1 VRFLVDECTGPRVA
15 AWLHSQGHEVFSV
28 FDDARG
34 IEDEEVIQK
43 AYAESWILITNDKDF
58 GEKVYRERRP
68 HRGVILMRLEDERPA
83 NKIEVL
89 QRLLEAYADRLVDSF
104 VVVTDMHVRFA
115 QVHAPRALSSTDKD
129 TATKTGCE

>member
-1 VRFLVDECTGPRVA
+1 MRFLVDECRGRELPNGCVA
-15 AWLHSQGHEVFSV
+15 RAMRPSL

-34 IEDEEVIQK
+34 LEDDEVIRK

-58 GEKVYRERRP
+58 GGSTGKRRP
-68 HRGVILMRLEDERPA
+68 HGVILMRFEDERAA

-89 QRLLEAYADRLVDSF
+89 RRSLEGYADRLVDSF

-115 QVHAPRALSSTDKD
+115 QVQVPSSSSST
-129 TATKTGCE
+129 